1 MQTFLERLSTLMHHF
16 HSDLL
21 NEYSP
26 KEQEKQTCRRGQ
38 TIIMNAYWWLYYLEV
53 IAIWRW
59 THIPCPIIPN
69 LSIHHHPF
77 HHPSPWHGD
86 VHRVGCCEGGLHRL
100 RLDWSASIEIVKQK
114 HCKTTFQ
121 KYFILYR
128 SHVTG
133 ENWGVSTR
141 LKQPHDFD
149 ERPPTAPSPYGVDWQ
164 MNVN

>member
-1 MQTFLERLSTLMHHF
+1 MQTFVERLSTLMHHF

-59 THIPCPIIPN
+59 THIPGSIIPN

-77 HHPSPWHGD
+77 HHPSPCHGD

-100 RLDWSASIEIVKQK
+100 WLNWSASIEIVKQK

-121 KYFILYR
+121 KYFITLPLPCDW
-128 SHVTG
+128 G
-133 ENWGVSTR
+133 ELGSFDSIEAATWLWWAPTHRPVALRCR
-141 LKQPHDFD
+141 LAD
-149 ERPPTAPSPYGVDWQ
+149 EC
-164 MNVN
+164 